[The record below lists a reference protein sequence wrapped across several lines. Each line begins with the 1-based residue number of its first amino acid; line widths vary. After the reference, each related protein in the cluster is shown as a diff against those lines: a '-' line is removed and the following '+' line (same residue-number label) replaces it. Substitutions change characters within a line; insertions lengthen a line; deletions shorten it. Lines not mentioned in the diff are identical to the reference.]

1 MALKVLSVC
10 NMAKKDL
17 LGDFEFKKFD
27 NLSNGIEIPVTNSL
41 KAKKET
47 VQKSVVPTPVVPTK
61 RVEEKKVL
69 LKERKSPI
77 ELPNFNYKGKEEIKP
92 LINVVPTSSP
102 KKVVPTNIPKVV
114 PTIPPKNVVPT
125 SFPKKVVLTNAP
137 KKQTIVDSDINLSE
151 YGALKTKD
159 EKVVYL
165 AMRGW
170 SLKTEQRR
178 NALFHYATKYILR
191 KKKRIYLGSVN
202 S

>member
-1 MALKVLSVC
+1 
-10 NMAKKDL
+10 MAKKDL

-47 VQKSVVPTPVVPTK
+47 VQKKVVPTPVVPTK

-69 LKERKSPI
+69 PKERKSPI
-77 ELPNFNYKGKEEIKP
+77 DLPNFNYKGKEEIKP

-102 KKVVPTNIPKVV
+102 KKVVPTISPKKVV
-114 PTIPPKNVVPT
+114 PTI
-125 SFPKKVVLTNAP
+125 SPKKVVPTNEP
-137 KKQTIVDSDINLSE
+137 KKQTIIDSDINLSE

-170 SLKTEQRR
+170 SLKVEQRR
-178 NALFHYATKYILR
+178 NAFFHYATKYILR
-191 KKKRIYLGSVN
+191 KKKRIYLGSIN
-202 S
+202 ES

>member
-1 MALKVLSVC
+1 MALKVLSSC

-47 VQKSVVPTPVVPTK
+47 VQKKVVPTPVVPTK

-69 LKERKSPI
+69 PKERKSPI
-77 ELPNFNYKGKEEIKP
+77 DLPNFNYKGKEEIKP

-102 KKVVPTNIPKVV
+102 KKVVPTSTSKKVV
-114 PTIPPKNVVPT
+114 PTN
-125 SFPKKVVLTNAP
+125 SP
-137 KKQTIVDSDINLSE
+137 KKQSILDSDIDLAE
-151 YGALKTKD
+151 YGALTTKD
-159 EKVVYL
+159 ERVLYL
-165 AMRGW
+165 ARRGW
-170 SLKTEQRR
+170 SLKVEQRR
-178 NALFHYATKYILR
+178 NALFHYATKYISR

-202 S
+202 N